1 MPLRERR
8 YLQRGFVVTGR
19 SPLAFR
25 PSDLHF
31 PRNAVKHVRQSPS
44 VMRLPETLF
53 SELREQAL
61 LQGRAEFI
69 D

>member
-1 MPLRERR
+1 
-8 YLQRGFVVTGR
+8 
-19 SPLAFR
+19 
-25 PSDLHF
+25 
-31 PRNAVKHVRQSPS
+31 
-44 VMRLPETLF
+44 MRLPETLF